1 MRDPPERVDD
11 RELDR
16 LFQAAPEEFIS
27 TREALA
33 RTLKQAGD
41 EEAAAAVKSFAKPT
55 LPVWLVNR
63 LARERKADVREL
75 VKAGERLREAHAG
88 GDLKAFREATERERE
103 SVTKLTDAARELA
116 AGEDRNVSDA
126 MLARVG
132 ATLHAAAAD
141 EQARFRLAQGRLIE
155 ELEPPG
161 FELLAGLAPAPSV
174 RRGQKRA
181 QEQDE
186 RAERR
191 RQLAAARKELTAAKA
206 AARERR
212 KAADDAE
219 RALERARA
227 ELERADA
234 EVEEAERRVDELR

>member
-1 MRDPPERVDD
+1 MEPPEGVDD
-11 RELDR
+11 TELDR
-16 LFQAAPEEFIS
+16 LFQAAPEDFIA

-33 RTLKQAGD
+33 RELRQAGD
-41 EEAAAAVKSFAKPT
+41 ADAAAAVRSFAKPT

-103 SVTKLTDAARELA
+103 SVVKLTGAARQLA
-116 AGEDRNVSDA
+116 ADEGRHVSDA

-132 ATLHAAAAD
+132 STLHAAAAD
-141 EQARFRLAQGRLIE
+141 EQARFRLAQGRLTE
-155 ELEPPG
+155 ELEPAG
-161 FELLAGLAPAPSV
+161 FELLAGVAPAPASARPTKQ
-174 RRGQKRA
+174 RRGQ
-181 QEQDE
+181 ED

-191 RQLAAARKELTAAKA
+191 RQLAAARNELTAAKG

-212 KAADDAE
+212 KAVDAAE
-219 RALERARA
+219 RALARARA
-227 ELERADA
+227 ELERA
-234 EVEEAERRVDELR
+234 EVDVEKAERRVAELG